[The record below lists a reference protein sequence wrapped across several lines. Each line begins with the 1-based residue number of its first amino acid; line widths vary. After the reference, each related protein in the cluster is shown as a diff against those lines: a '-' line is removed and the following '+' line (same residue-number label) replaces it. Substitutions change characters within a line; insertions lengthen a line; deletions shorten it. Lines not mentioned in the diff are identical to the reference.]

1 MALPKPLR
9 LFCLPVL
16 TFFAFAVAKAEEP
29 PASPGVSNFSA
40 RSHITPERSAI
51 IGFVVTGKAQNI
63 LIRAIGPT
71 LAKWGV
77 AEAAADPR
85 ILVFSGDQVIG
96 ENDDWGKPTYP
107 EPTDE
112 IEKAL
117 WSFTWIHGMTYLKML
132 FARVGAASLENLTKD
147 AALFINLKPGVYS
160 AVAYSNSG
168 SGEVLLEGY
177 ILPDPL

>member
-1 MALPKPLR
+1 MNLPLCRCLCCLTLFGALA
-9 LFCLPVL
+9 C
-16 TFFAFAVAKAEEP
+16 AVARGEESP
-29 PASPGVSNFSA
+29 PSTGVCNFSA

-51 IGFVVTGKAQNI
+51 IGFVVTGKAQNL

-77 AEAAADPR
+77 TEPAADPR
-85 ILVFSGDQVIG
+85 ILVFSGEQVIG
-96 ENDDWGKPTYP
+96 ENDDWGKPTSP

-112 IEKAL
+112 LEKAL
-117 WSFTWIHGMTYLKML
+117 WTFTWSHGMTYLKML
-132 FARVGAASLENLTKD
+132 FARVGASFLEELTKD
-147 AALFINLKPGVYS
+147 SALIIRLEPGVYS
-160 AVAYSNSG
+160 AVAYSKSG